1 MYLFDPLLPGE
12 GDYTV
17 ITSRVR
23 AVFSSTMRGNVTFSF
38 HRDGIAQEHNET
50 LILELV
56 PTTVL
61 PTTVLPTGDA
71 VFFQKYLSLTIVD
84 SDCMFTKSII
94 VF

>member
-61 PTTVLPTGDA
+61 PTGDA